1 MKSQRARDDQAVTI
15 GTALAIFVGV
25 LVVCSLVVAAARQ
38 VTQLDLQAAAPW
50 AVGAAALLAGAHLV
64 RRRR

>member
-1 MKSQRARDDQAVTI
+1 MKSQRARDDQAVVI

-25 LVVCSLVVAAARQ
+25 LVVCALAVAAARR
-38 VTQLDLQAAAPW
+38 VSGLDVQAAAPW

-64 RRRR
+64 RHRR